1 MANQQTSDSSSAK
14 LPNFVPFFNFVEL
27 MQQNS
32 KLNTTLQAVGKEWSG
47 FVQARLREDTQ
58 LLKTLSECREFP
70 SMQRAY
76 MQFWEKALSQYEE
89 ETQRLMRIAQGAV
102 EVATQTVEEA
112 QGRIEVTNGSANAR
126 GATSP
131 PEPKKK
137 GSFSHRDSPAD

>member
-1 MANQQTSDSSSAK
+1 MADQQTSDISSAK

-32 KLNTTLQAVGKEWSG
+32 KLSTTLQAVGKEWSE
-47 FVQARLREDTQ
+47 FVQARLREDTH

-89 ETQRLMRIAQGAV
+89 ETQRLMRMAQGAG
-102 EVATQTVEEA
+102 EDATQTAREA
-112 QGRIEVTNGSANAR
+112 QGRVEATNGNANGS
-126 GATSP
+126 GAFSP
-131 PEPKKK
+131 PADEE
-137 GSFSHRDSPAD
+137 GSLFS

>member
-1 MANQQTSDSSSAK
+1 MADQQTSGRSSVM
-14 LPNFVPFFNFVEL
+14 LPNFVPFFNFTEL

-32 KLNTTLQAVGKEWSG
+32 KLSTTLQAVGKEWSG

-102 EVATQTVEEA
+102 EDATQTVEEA
-112 QGRIEVTNGSANAR
+112 QGRIEATNGSANGR
-126 GATSP
+126 GATT
-131 PEPKKK
+131 PEKKK
-137 GSFSHRDSPAD
+137 ANSSHRDSPAD

>member
-76 MQFWEKALSQYEE
+76 IQFWEKALSQYEE
-89 ETQRLMRIAQGAV
+89 ETQRLMRIAKGAV
-102 EVATQTVEEA
+102 EDSTETARETK
-112 QGRIEVTNGSANAR
+112 GRIEATNGNANGS

-131 PEPKKK
+131 PEPTKKARA
-137 GSFSHRDSPAD
+137 SHRDSA

>member
-1 MANQQTSDSSSAK
+1 MVDQQTSDSSSAK
-14 LPNFVPFFNFVEL
+14 LPNFVPFFNFAEL
-27 MQQNS
+27 MQRNS
-32 KLNTTLQAVGKEWSG
+32 KLSTTLQAVGKEWSG

-76 MQFWEKALSQYEE
+76 IQFWEKALSQYEE

-102 EVATQTVEEA
+102 EDAAQTARET
-112 QGRIEVTNGSANAR
+112 QGRIEATNGSANGR

-131 PEPKKK
+131 PEPKKAR
-137 GSFSHRDSPAD
+137 SSHRDYA

>member
-1 MANQQTSDSSSAK
+1 MANEQTSDSSSPK

-32 KLNTTLQAVGKEWSG
+32 KLSTTLQAVGKEWRE

-58 LLKTLSECREFP
+58 LLKTLSECRELP

-102 EVATQTVEEA
+102 EDATQNAREA
-112 QGRIEVTNGSANAR
+112 QRRIEATNGSANGR

-131 PEPKKK
+131 PELKKAR
-137 GSFSHRDSPAD
+137 SSHRDSA

>member
-1 MANQQTSDSSSAK
+1 MANQQTSDAAR
-14 LPNFVPFFNFVEL
+14 LPNFVPFFNFAEL

-32 KLNTTLQAVGKEWSG
+32 KLSTTLQAVGKEWSG
-47 FVQARLREDTQ
+47 FVQARLREDTH
-58 LLKTLSECREFP
+58 LLKALSECREFP

-102 EVATQTVEEA
+102 EDAAQTARET
-112 QGRIEVTNGSANAR
+112 QGRIEATNGSANGR

-131 PEPKKK
+131 PGSKK
-137 GSFSHRDSPAD
+137 GSSSHRDSA